1 MNKLRL
7 FLIGLFLLLAVHN
20 IIGNNCFKLRQV
32 ASRTTEM
39 SCYFLQSDS
48 IALTDIGVISGFAI
62 SGEVRKTSPEYVI
75 RVILTDIDGNEYLV
89 MESYEEIN
97 SDSIFTVNG
106 FCEETALLSGITP
119 VNLKVFLKDASFQ
132 LTRMSFSSSLNRD
145 VSKAEI
151 DNARKNIKRSQTETI
166 ISKINEYNRSHKRLW
181 VAGETS
187 LSVLDYATKKRL
199 LGLNDGISSE
209 GWEYYVDGIFEIG
222 HTNQSNRDGTTLYV
236 PDFDWRDRHGI
247 NWMTPVQFQ
256 GASNF
261 CTAFA
266 ALSCTEAVANLY
278 FNRKLDLNLSEQEI
292 ASCSDNHPH
301 YLIESISPYMVFQY
315 LQNHGV
321 CDEIV
326 YPFEPLSEVV
336 PCKTDTLHPNENI
349 RINGNAWLL
358 SNDSIIKRNLISY
371 GPLFTVFYTN
381 YPTSHA
387 ISLVGYHKIRVG
399 DTICYV
405 GGTNLNPHEW
415 LIVNEEDDELI
426 GQTYW
431 VFKDH
436 YPHAGYINSSY
447 RYILFHQGIS
457 SCVDLAIRIETP
469 IFSINY
475 SNDDIVWEDRDGD
488 GYFNWGIGSRPSSVP
503 EWVPYIRDGDDSD
516 NSKGT
521 LDQYGYCA
529 DLAANIADT
538 LLYDRDGS
546 LRDHIEQSIK
556 IARGATVVIE
566 SNISCLGY
574 SSITIDEN
582 STLIIDGYKLR
593 NADIHMKPQS
603 HLIIRNGGEI
613 YLKRYESF
621 DVPLGATVDISE
633 GAIFNRPY

>member
-7 FLIGLFLLLAVHN
+7 FLIGLYLLLSVPN
-20 IIGNNCFKLRQV
+20 IIGNNCFKLQQI
-32 ASRTTEM
+32 ASRTAEM
-39 SCYFLQSDS
+39 SYYFLQSDS

-89 MESYEEIN
+89 MESYDEIN
-97 SDSIFTVNG
+97 SDSVFYVVDY
-106 FCEETALLSGITP
+106 CEETALLSGITP

-145 VSKAEI
+145 VSKVEI
-151 DNARKNIKRSQTETI
+151 DNARKNIKKSQTETI
-166 ISKINEYNRSHKRLW
+166 ISKINAYNRSHNRLW
-181 VAGETS
+181 VAGETP
-187 LSVLDYATKKRL
+187 LSQLEYSYKKHKM
-199 LGLNDGISSE
+199 GLNEYASSGGI
-209 GWEYYVDGIFEIG
+209 EYYVEGVFEIRHNYG
-222 HTNQSNRDGTTLYV
+222 ETRSTPSNCINR
-236 PDFDWRDRHGI
+236 FDWRYMHGKNNMSSI
-247 NWMTPVQFQ
+247 KNQT
-256 GASNF
+256 GNTCS
-261 CTAFA
+261 AFA
-266 ALSCTEAVANLY
+266 TNGCVEALANLY
-278 FNRKLDLNLSEQEI
+278 YNTDMELDLSEMELI
-292 ASCSDNHPH
+292 SCSDSVPH
-301 YLIESISPYMVFQY
+301 NYQEYHNLSRILSYVV
-315 LQNHGV
+315 NHGV
-321 CDEIV
+321 CDEQT
-326 YPFEPLSEVV
+326 YPFETTLSPV
-336 PCKTDTLHPNENI
+336 CKNGIISPIECVSLSDYDYSIDIKRDLINYGPMVMTVNGGIFFNGHAMVLCGYNTIHVNDTLY
-349 RINGNAWLL
+349 RVYDVV
-358 SNDSIIKRNLISY
+358 SNDYITCVVEPNDPRK
-371 GPLFTVFYTN
+371 
-381 YPTSHA
+381 
-387 ISLVGYHKIRVG
+387 
-399 DTICYV
+399 DM
-405 GGTNLNPHEW
+405 
-415 LIVNEEDDELI
+415 
-426 GQTYW
+426 TYW
-431 VFKDH
+431 ILKNSWGNTYFNSQGGYMYLLDTNNVIGYCFKFNL
-436 YPHAGYINSSY
+436 PLIA
-447 RYILFHQGIS
+447 QGHT
-457 SCVDLAIRIETP
+457 DAE
-469 IFSINY
+469 
-475 SNDDIVWEDRDGD
+475 IVWEDRDGD

-603 HLIIRNGGEI
+603 HLIVRNGGEI
-613 YLKRYESF
+613 YLKRYESL

>member
-89 MESYEEIN
+89 MESYDEIN
-97 SDSIFTVNG
+97 SDSVFYVVDY
-106 FCEETALLSGITP
+106 CEETALLSGITP

-151 DNARKNIKRSQTETI
+151 DNARKNIKKSQTETI
-166 ISKINEYNRSHKRLW
+166 ISKINAYNRSHNRLW

-222 HTNQSNRDGTTLYV
+222 HTNQLNRDGTTLYV

-247 NWMTPVQFQ
+247 NWMTPVKDQWHSQF
-256 GASNF
+256 
-261 CTAFA
+261 CVAFA
-266 ALSCTEAVANLY
+266 TLSCVEALINLY
-278 FNRKLDLNLSEQEI
+278 YNKKIDLNLSEQEL
-292 ASCSDNHPH
+292 ASCSGITPH
-301 YLIESISPYMVFQY
+301 GTFDGLDRDSVWDYITY
-315 LQNHGV
+315 HGV
-321 CDEIV
+321 CDEDS
-326 YPFEPLSEVV
+326 YPFIAQLCTI
-336 PCKTDTLHPNENI
+336 PC
-349 RINGNAWLL
+349 L
-358 SNDSIIKRNLISY
+358 SNNIEVEELIKIGGRVDHIYLNSDIYKNVIINY
-371 GPLFTVFYTN
+371 GPLYTVMSSGGNLY
-381 YPTSHA
+381 HA
-387 ISLVGYHKIRVG
+387 LALVGYHTIKEG
-399 DTICYV
+399 DVIYKSSN
-405 GGTNLNPHEW
+405 GINHSGASQPLQGDDPH
-415 LIVNEEDDELI
+415 I
-426 GQTYW
+426 GLTYW
-431 VFKDH
+431 VFKD
-436 YPHAGYINSSY
+436 SSGENNHMQGY
-447 RYILFHQGIS
+447 RYILFNNASGCPDS
-457 SCVDLAIRIETP
+457 YWVTTFLTP
-469 IFSINY
+469 ITRMGHT
-475 SNDDIVWEDRDGD
+475 DAEIVWEDRDGD

-521 LDQYGYCA
+521 LDQYAYCA

-574 SSITIDEN
+574 SSITIDAN
-582 STLIIDGYKLR
+582 STLIIDGYHLR

-603 HLIIRNGGEI
+603 HLIVRNGGEI
-613 YLKRYESF
+613 YLKRYESL

-633 GAIFNRPY
+633 GAIYNRPY